1 MCDTVVALGNTTKDG
16 SILFA
21 KNSDRQPNEPL
32 LLIHE
37 PKKTYPK
44 HSTLRFTYIEIDQ
57 VEETHEIYMVK
68 PSWMWGSAMGTNE
81 QGLTIGNEAGFTK
94 ERVNKVGLFG
104 MDLVRVG
111 LEGCT
116 QSE

>member
-44 HSTLRFTYIEIDQ
+44 HSTLRCTYIEIDQ

-68 PSWMWGSAMGTNE
+68 PSRSE
-81 QGLTIGNEAGFTK
+81 
-94 ERVNKVGLFG
+94 ER
-104 MDLVRVG
+104 RVG
-111 LEGCT
+111 KECRSQRTPDQYKKKQRT
-116 QSE
+116 QQKKDIKQ

>member
-21 KNSDRQPNEPL
+21 KNSDRQPNDPL

-44 HSTLRFTYIEIDQ
+44 HSSLRCTYLEIDSVDQ
-57 VEETHEIYMVK
+57 THERYMVE
-68 PSWMWGSAMGTNE
+68 PAWMSSWDMGRNDHGLAGGNGAGCDMEWGHS
-81 QGLTIGNEAGFTK
+81 
-94 ERVNKVGLFG
+94 
-104 MDLVRVG
+104 
-111 LEGCT
+111 
-116 QSE
+116 